1 MVSRIIRKDYRRDK
15 EMIIFNII
23 LYITIGFIVYF
34 GYQTVLHYHKH
45 ENVNFLRGLI
55 ISTLVLAVLVSLQIY
70 WALPNIIGLFLW
82 LFIMFL
88 FISVAASVRYIT
100 ASLQDKKK
108 RKIELIASAVLA
120 VISLIALFIVVA
132 NVR

>member
-1 MVSRIIRKDYRRDK
+1 
-15 EMIIFNII
+15 MIIFNIV

-88 FISVAASVRYIT
+88 FISAVASARYIT

-108 RKIELIASAVLA
+108 RKIELIASATLA

>member
-1 MVSRIIRKDYRRDK
+1 
-15 EMIIFNII
+15 MIIFNIV

-45 ENVNFLRGLI
+45 ENINFLRGLI

-88 FISVAASVRYIT
+88 FISVAASARYIT

-108 RKIELIASAVLA
+108 GKIELIASAALA

>member
-1 MVSRIIRKDYRRDK
+1 MV
-15 EMIIFNII
+15 IFNII

-55 ISTLVLAVLVSLQIY
+55 ISTVILAILVSLQIY
-70 WALPNIIGLFLW
+70 WVLPNIVGLFLW

-88 FISVAASVRYIT
+88 FVSVAASARYIAAT
-100 ASLQDKKK
+100 PTDKKK
-108 RKIELIASAVLA
+108 RKIELISAAALA
-120 VISLIALFIVVA
+120 IISLIILFIVVA

>member
-1 MVSRIIRKDYRRDK
+1 
-15 EMIIFNII
+15 MIIFNII

-88 FISVAASVRYIT
+88 FISVAASARYIT

-120 VISLIALFIVVA
+120 VISLIALFILVA

>member
-1 MVSRIIRKDYRRDK
+1 MVSRIIREDYRRDK
-15 EMIIFNII
+15 KMIIFNII

-88 FISVAASVRYIT
+88 FISVAASARYIT

-108 RKIELIASAVLA
+108 KDR
-120 VISLIALFIVVA
+120 A
-132 NVR
+132 NCFCCFGSY

>member
-1 MVSRIIRKDYRRDK
+1 MV
-15 EMIIFNII
+15 IFNII

-82 LFIMFL
+82 L
-88 FISVAASVRYIT
+88 T
-100 ASLQDKKK
+100 ATDP
-108 RKIELIASAVLA
+108 
-120 VISLIALFIVVA
+120 VIKVVFTSGLSG
-132 NVR
+132 

>member
-1 MVSRIIRKDYRRDK
+1 
-15 EMIIFNII
+15 MIIFNIV

-45 ENVNFLRGLI
+45 ENINFLRGLI
-55 ISTLVLAVLVSLQIY
+55 VSTLVLA
-70 WALPNIIGLFLW
+70 
-82 LFIMFL
+82 
-88 FISVAASVRYIT
+88 
-100 ASLQDKKK
+100 ASLQDKNK
-108 RKIELIASAVLA
+108 RKIELIASATLA

>member
-1 MVSRIIRKDYRRDK
+1 MV
-15 EMIIFNII
+15 IFNII

-45 ENVNFLRGLI
+45 ENFNFLRGLI

-88 FISVAASVRYIT
+88 FISVAASARYI
-100 ASLQDKKK
+100 AANPQDKKK
-108 RKIELIASAVLA
+108 RKVELIISAILA
-120 VISLIALFIVVA
+120 VISLIILFIVVA

>member
-1 MVSRIIRKDYRRDK
+1 ML
-15 EMIIFNII
+15 IFNII
-23 LYITIGFIVYF
+23 LYVTIGFIVYF

-70 WALPNIIGLFLW
+70 WALPNIIGVFLW

-88 FISVAASVRYIT
+88 FVSVGASARYI
-100 ASLQDKKK
+100 AANPQDKKK
-108 RKIELIASAVLA
+108 RKIELMVSAALA
-120 VISLIALFIVVA
+120 VVSLIALFIVVA
-132 NVR
+132 NVK

>member
-1 MVSRIIRKDYRRDK
+1 MV
-15 EMIIFNII
+15 IFNII
-23 LYITIGFIVYF
+23 LYIIIGFIVYF

-55 ISTLVLAVLVSLQIY
+55 ISTLVLAVL
-70 WALPNIIGLFLW
+70 W

-88 FISVAASVRYIT
+88 FISVAASARYI
-100 ASLQDKKK
+100 AANPQDKKK
-108 RKIELIASAVLA
+108 RKVELIISAILA
-120 VISLIALFIVVA
+120 VISLIILFIVVA

>member
-1 MVSRIIRKDYRRDK
+1 MV
-15 EMIIFNII
+15 IFNII
-23 LYITIGFIVYF
+23 LYVTIGFIVYF

-55 ISTLVLAVLVSLQIY
+55 ISTIILAILVSLQIY
-70 WALPNIIGLFLW
+70 WALPNIVGLFLW

-88 FISVAASVRYIT
+88 FVSVATSARYIV
-100 ASLQDKKK
+100 ANPQDKKK
-108 RKIELIASAVLA
+108 RKVELVASAALA
-120 VISLIALFIVVA
+120 VVSLIILFVVVA

>member
-1 MVSRIIRKDYRRDK
+1 MDYKWKRNFKQSKIVSRIIK
-15 EMIIFNII
+15 M
-23 LYITIGFIVYF
+23 TIEGI
-34 GYQTVLHYHKH
+34 K
-45 ENVNFLRGLI
+45 NVNFLRGLI

-88 FISVAASVRYIT
+88 FISVAASARYI
-100 ASLQDKKK
+100 AANPQDKKK
-108 RKIELIASAVLA
+108 RKVELIISAILA
-120 VISLIALFIVVA
+120 VISLIILFIVVA

>member
-1 MVSRIIRKDYRRDK
+1 
-15 EMIIFNII
+15 MIIFNII

-70 WALPNIIGLFLW
+70 WALPNIIGLLW

-88 FISVAASVRYIT
+88 FISVAASARYIT

-108 RKIELIASAVLA
+108 ER
-120 VISLIALFIVVA
+120 
-132 NVR
+132 

>member
-1 MVSRIIRKDYRRDK
+1 M
-15 EMIIFNII
+15 
-23 LYITIGFIVYF
+23 
-34 GYQTVLHYHKH
+34 
-45 ENVNFLRGLI
+45 RGLI

-88 FISVAASVRYIT
+88 FISVAASARYI
-100 ASLQDKKK
+100 AANPQDKKK
-108 RKIELIASAVLA
+108 RKVELIISAILA
-120 VISLIALFIVVA
+120 VISLIILFIVVA

>member
-1 MVSRIIRKDYRRDK
+1 MV
-15 EMIIFNII
+15 IFNII

-88 FISVAASVRYIT
+88 FISVAASARYI
-100 ASLQDKKK
+100 AANPQDKKK
-108 RKIELIASAVLA
+108 RKELVEEALAFNGLKKNMTNIEKIKHLRYAYRRC
-120 VISLIALFIVVA
+120 FIFE
-132 NVR
+132 R

>member
-1 MVSRIIRKDYRRDK
+1 
-15 EMIIFNII
+15 MIIFNII

-70 WALPNIIGLFLW
+70 WALPILLAYFYGYLLCSCLLVW
-82 LFIMFL
+82 LLVLDIL
-88 FISVAASVRYIT
+88 PLACRIR
-100 ASLQDKKK
+100 KKE
-108 RKIELIASAVLA
+108 R
-120 VISLIALFIVVA
+120 
-132 NVR
+132 